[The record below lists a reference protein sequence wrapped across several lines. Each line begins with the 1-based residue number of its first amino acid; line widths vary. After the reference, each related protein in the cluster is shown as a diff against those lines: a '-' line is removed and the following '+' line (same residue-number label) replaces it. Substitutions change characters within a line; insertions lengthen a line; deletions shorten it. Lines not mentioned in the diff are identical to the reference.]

1 MINLTE
7 EEKLE
12 LGIYIEKIIQDEI
25 QKIVKNEAKEISKKI
40 ESKVNLETNINTLT
54 SKILAKSKV
63 KGFVDDIS
71 KTMEGFLKDLED
83 INFFRDNIRSEII
96 ASLGEEK
103 ENLIKRAIEKTET
116 TIDKQKDII
125 KDYAHQ
131 AYELIDYIENVKNR
145 IINEIVTE
153 ATKRIEI
160 EDVRPR
166 EIHIYQ
172 NDTLDKTLNKE
183 LYHQEFETIYKLI
196 RLGLPVMLIG
206 PTGSG
211 KSVCAGQ
218 VAKALNIPMY
228 YTNNASEEYKL
239 LGFTDAHG
247 KYKETQ
253 FYKAFKNGGLFFL
266 DEIDNSHPSALL
278 SLNSAIGATNNG
290 NIYMAFED
298 GNYTEAHPDFR
309 IIAAA
314 NTWGNGANR
323 MYCGRSELDSASL
336 DRFIQIYFDYDPKI
350 EKSIIKDDELLH
362 YFWNFRRIISDC
374 GIRHTVTTRNIDY
387 ASKLK
392 QSGFTTEQILLY
404 TIIKELDFEDM
415 KIISQRF
422 DEEGI
427 EPSIYS
433 EGFKKLALKK
443 VN

>member
-1 MINLTE
+1 MANLTE

-12 LGIYIEKIIQDEI
+12 LEIYIEKVIKEVLKELIDNKTI
-25 QKIVKNEAKEISKKI
+25 EISKNIEEKI
-40 ESKVNLETNINTLT
+40 QLETNVAKLT
-54 SKILAKSKV
+54 NRVLAKSKV
-63 KGFVDDIS
+63 RSLSDSVAITIEKY
-71 KTMEGFLKDLED
+71 LKDLNNIKE
-83 INFFRDNIRSEII
+83 FRDNIRSEII
-96 ASLGEEK
+96 QSLDKDK
-103 ENLIKRAIEKTET
+103 ENLLKKATEKTEA
-116 TIDKQKDII
+116 IVEEQKKEI
-125 KDYAHQ
+125 KDYAHE
-131 AYELIDYIENVKNR
+131 AYELVDFIENTKKRVV
-145 IINEIVTE
+145 NEIVSE
-153 ATKRIEI
+153 ATKRIEL

-166 EIHIYQ
+166 TIEIFH
-172 NDTLDKTLNKE
+172 NGALERTLEKE

-196 RLGLPVMLIG
+196 RIGLPVMLIG

-218 VAKALNIPMY
+218 VAKALDMPMY

-253 FYKAFKNGGLFFL
+253 FYKAFKDGGLFFL

-278 SLNSAIGATNNG
+278 SLNSAIGATTNG

-298 GNYTEAHPDFR
+298 GKFTQAHPNFR

-350 EKSIIKDDELLH
+350 EKSLIKDDELLQF
-362 YFWNFRRIISDC
+362 FWNFRRIISDC

-392 QSGFTTEQILLY
+392 EAGFTTEQILLY
-404 TIIKELDFEDM
+404 TIVKELDFEDM

-422 DEEGI
+422 NDEGI

-433 EGFKKLALKK
+433 EGFKKMVLKK
-443 VN
+443 A

>member
-1 MINLTE
+1 MANLTE

-12 LGIYIEKIIQDEI
+12 LEIYIEKVIKEVLKELIDN
-25 QKIVKNEAKEISKKI
+25 KANEISKNIEEKI
-40 ESKVNLETNINTLT
+40 QLETNIAKLT
-54 SKILAKSKV
+54 NRVLAKSKV
-63 KGFVDDIS
+63 RSLSDSVAITIEKY
-71 KTMEGFLKDLED
+71 LKDLNNIKE
-83 INFFRDNIRSEII
+83 FRDNIRSEII
-96 ASLGEEK
+96 QSLAKDK
-103 ENLIKRAIEKTET
+103 ENLLKKATEKTEA
-116 TIDKQKDII
+116 IVEEQKKEI
-125 KDYAHQ
+125 KDYAHE
-131 AYELIDYIENVKNR
+131 AYELADFIENTKKRVV
-145 IINEIVTE
+145 NEIVSE
-153 ATKRIEI
+153 ATKRIEL

-166 EIHIYQ
+166 TIEIFH
-172 NDTLDKTLNKE
+172 NGALERTLEKE

-196 RLGLPVMLIG
+196 RIGLPVMLIG

-218 VAKALNIPMY
+218 VAKALDMPMY

-253 FYKAFKNGGLFFL
+253 FYKAFKDGGLFFL

-278 SLNSAIGATNNG
+278 SLNSAIGATTNG
-290 NIYMAFED
+290 NIYMSFED
-298 GNYTEAHPDFR
+298 GKFTEAHPNFR

-350 EKSIIKDDELLH
+350 EKSLIKDDELLQF
-362 YFWNFRRIISDC
+362 FWNFRRIISDC

-392 QSGFTTEQILLY
+392 EAGFTTEQILLY
-404 TIIKELDFEDM
+404 TIVKELDFEDM
-415 KIISQRF
+415 KIISKRF
-422 DEEGI
+422 DDEGI

-433 EGFKKLALKK
+433 EGFKKMVLKK
-443 VN
+443 A

>member
-1 MINLTE
+1 MIKKATE
-7 EEKLE
+7 ETE
-12 LGIYIEKIIQDEI
+12 IIIEK
-25 QKIVKNEAKEISKKI
+25 QKEV
-40 ESKVNLETNINTLT
+40 
-54 SKILAKSKV
+54 
-63 KGFVDDIS
+63 
-71 KTMEGFLKDLED
+71 
-83 INFFRDNIRSEII
+83 IR
-96 ASLGEEK
+96 
-103 ENLIKRAIEKTET
+103 
-116 TIDKQKDII
+116 
-125 KDYAHQ
+125 DYAHQ
-131 AYELIDYIENVKNR
+131 AYELVDYMENTKKRVV
-145 IINEIVTE
+145 NEIVAE

-166 EIHIYQ
+166 AIEIYQ
-172 NDTLDKTLNKE
+172 NGTLEKTLDKE

-218 VAKALNIPMY
+218 VAKALGMPMY

-253 FYKAFKNGGLFFL
+253 FYKAFKDGGLFFL

-278 SLNSAIGATNNG
+278 SLNSAIGATSNG

-298 GNYTEAHPDFR
+298 GQYTEAHPNFR

-323 MYCGRSELDSASL
+323 MYCGRSELDSSSL

-350 EKSIIKDDELLH
+350 EKSIIKDDELLQ

-387 ASKLK
+387 AKKLK
-392 QSGFTTEQILLY
+392 EAGFTTEQILLY

-422 DEEGI
+422 DDEGI

-433 EGFKKLALKK
+433 EGFKKMVLKK
-443 VN
+443 A

>member
-1 MINLTE
+1 MISLTE

-12 LGIYIEKIIQDEI
+12 LGIYIEQIVQEEI
-25 QKIVKNEAKEISKKI
+25 QKIIKQEAKEISKKI
-40 ESKVNLETNINTLT
+40 ESKVDLETNATALANR
-54 SKILAKSKV
+54 ILAKSKIR
-63 KGFVDDIS
+63 GFVDSIS
-71 KTMEGFLKDLED
+71 KTMERYLRDLDD
-83 INFFRDNIRSEII
+83 IKLFRENIRNEII
-96 ASLGEEK
+96 TSLAETK
-103 ENLIKRAIEKTET
+103 ENLIKKTIEKTER
-116 TIDKQKDII
+116 IIENQKEVI

-131 AYELIDYIENVKNR
+131 AYELADYIENTKTRV
-145 IINEIVTE
+145 INEIVSE
-153 ATKRIEI
+153 ATKRFEI
-160 EDVRPR
+160 EDIRPR
-166 EIHIYQ
+166 VIEIYQ
-172 NDTLDKTLNKE
+172 NGTLEKTLDKE

-218 VAKALNIPMY
+218 VAKALNMPMY

-253 FYKAFKNGGLFFL
+253 FYKAFKDGGLFFL

-278 SLNSAIGATNNG
+278 SLNSAIGANNNG

-298 GNYTEAHPDFR
+298 GKYTEAHPNFR

-392 QSGFTTEQILLY
+392 EAGFTIEQILLY
-404 TIIKELDFEDM
+404 TIIKELDYEDM

-422 DEEGI
+422 DDEGI

-433 EGFKKLALKK
+433 EEFKKMVLKK
-443 VN
+443 A

>member
-1 MINLTE
+1 MANLTE
-7 EEKLE
+7 KEKLE
-12 LGIYIEKIIQDEI
+12 LEIYIEKVIKEVLKELIDNKTI
-25 QKIVKNEAKEISKKI
+25 EISKNIEEKI
-40 ESKVNLETNINTLT
+40 QLETNVAKLT
-54 SKILAKSKV
+54 NRVLAKSKV
-63 KGFVDDIS
+63 RSLSDSVAITIEKY
-71 KTMEGFLKDLED
+71 LKDLNNIKE
-83 INFFRDNIRSEII
+83 FRDNIRSEII
-96 ASLGEEK
+96 QSLNKDK
-103 ENLIKRAIEKTET
+103 ENLLKKATEKTEA
-116 TIDKQKDII
+116 IVEEQRKEI
-125 KDYAHQ
+125 KDYAHE
-131 AYELIDYIENVKNR
+131 AYELVDFIENTKKRVV
-145 IINEIVTE
+145 NEIVSE
-153 ATKRIEI
+153 ATKRIEL

-166 EIHIYQ
+166 TIEIFH
-172 NDTLDKTLNKE
+172 NGALERTLETE

-196 RLGLPVMLIG
+196 RIGLPVMLIG

-218 VAKALNIPMY
+218 VAKALDMPMY

-253 FYKAFKNGGLFFL
+253 FYKAFKDGGLFFL

-278 SLNSAIGATNNG
+278 SLNSAIGATTNG

-298 GNYTEAHPDFR
+298 GKFTQAHPNFR

-350 EKSIIKDDELLH
+350 EKSLIKDDELLQF
-362 YFWNFRRIISDC
+362 FWNFRRIISDC

-392 QSGFTTEQILLY
+392 EAGFTTEQILLY
-404 TIIKELDFEDM
+404 TIVKELDFEDM

-422 DEEGI
+422 DDEGI

-433 EGFKKLALKK
+433 EGFKKMVLKK
-443 VN
+443 A

>member
-1 MINLTE
+1 MNNLTDE
-7 EEKLE
+7 ERLQ
-12 LGIYIEKIIQDEI
+12 LGLYIEKVVQEEI
-25 QKIVKNEAKEISKKI
+25 QRIVKQETKEIGKELERKI
-40 ESKVNLETNINTLT
+40 DLETNVNTLI
-54 SKILAKSKV
+54 SKILVKSKV
-63 KGFVDDIS
+63 KGFIENINTTLENFLNDLDDIN
-71 KTMEGFLKDLED
+71 L
-83 INFFRDNIRSEII
+83 FRENIRKDII
-96 ASLGEEK
+96 ASLAEYK
-103 ENLIKRAIEKTET
+103 DKLIQTASEKTET
-116 TIDKQKDII
+116 ILEKQKEEI
-125 KDYAHQ
+125 KGLAQ
-131 AYELIDYIENVKNR
+131 KAYDLTDYIENTKERV
-145 IINEIVTE
+145 INDIVSE
-153 ATKRIEI
+153 ATKRIKI

-166 EIHIYQ
+166 TIEIYQ
-172 NDTLDKTLNKE
+172 NGTLEKTLDKE

-218 VAKALNIPMY
+218 VAKALNMPMY

-253 FYKAFKNGGLFFL
+253 FYKAFKDGGLFFL

-278 SLNSAIGATNNG
+278 SLNSAIGSTSNG
-290 NIYMAFED
+290 NIYMSFED
-298 GNYTEAHPDFR
+298 GKYTQAHPDFR

-350 EKSIIKDDELLH
+350 EKTIIKDDELLQ

-392 QSGFTTEQILLY
+392 EAGFTTEQILLY

-422 DEEGI
+422 EDEGI

-433 EGFKKLALKK
+433 EEFKKMMLKK
-443 VN
+443 A

>member
-1 MINLTE
+1 MVNLTDDG
-7 EEKLE
+7 KLE
-12 LGIYIEKIIQDEI
+12 LGIYIEQVIREELQKIINQESNKIKQDIEDRI
-25 QKIVKNEAKEISKKI
+25 NI
-40 ESKVNLETNINTLT
+40 ESNVERLINKL
-54 SKILAKSKV
+54 LAKGNIKNLTQSIK
-63 KGFVDDIS
+63 
-71 KTMEGFLKDLED
+71 KTMEIYLED
-83 INFFRDNIRSEII
+83 LNDIKKFRYNIRKEIVD
-96 ASLGEEK
+96 SLNPEK
-103 ENLIKRAIEKTET
+103 DNLVRKATEKTEAM
-116 TIDKQKDII
+116 IEGQKDII
-125 KDYAHQ
+125 KGYAHE
-131 AYELIDYIENVKNR
+131 AYELADFIENTKKRV
-145 IINEIVTE
+145 INEIVSE

-166 EIHIYQ
+166 AIEIYH
-172 NDTLDKTLNKE
+172 NGTLEKTLENE

-196 RLGLPVMLIG
+196 RIGLPVMLIG

-218 VAKALNIPMY
+218 VAKALDMPMY

-253 FYKAFKNGGLFFL
+253 FYKAFKDGGLFFL

-278 SLNSAIGATNNG
+278 SLNSAIGATTNG

-298 GNYTEAHPDFR
+298 GKYTQAHPNFR

-350 EKSIIKDDELLH
+350 EKSIIKDDELLQF
-362 YFWNFRRIISDC
+362 FWNFRRIISDC

-392 QSGFTTEQILLY
+392 EAGFTIEQILLY

-422 DEEGI
+422 DDEGI
-427 EPSIYS
+427 ESSIYS
-433 EGFKKLALKK
+433 EGFKKMVLKK
-443 VN
+443 A